1 VLAVDGGQSTIRV
14 RHSDSPAVVEAQGVS
29 RLEGDTV
36 GSVAAAVIEGWR
48 SAGAPA
54 VDRAVLGLT
63 TAPSDAPTR
72 QRLCGE
78 VAKGVDADEV
88 WLADDAVTAHAGALP
103 ADWGVSVT
111 AGTGVACLA
120 MPRDGH
126 PSVIGGHGYLLGD
139 EGGAYWI
146 GREGIRAVL
155 RAADGRG
162 LPTALT
168 ECAADRFDDL
178 DELGERLHSIA
189 RPVDTIAHFAPDVLR
204 TTESGDPVAITI
216 VDEAVVELI
225 ALITAAVAVAA
236 TDDEPVPIA
245 LGGRL
250 LDDGPLRRRLD
261 RAIAQSLPA
270 VTPRS
275 ADGTPLDG
283 AIRLGMAADPGRY
296 RDLLYVWK
304 ATA

>member
-14 RHSDSPAVVEAQGVS
+14 RHSDSPAVVESRGVS

-63 TAPSDAPTR
+63 TAPSDDPTR

-88 WLADDAVTAHAGALP
+88 WVADDAVTAHAGALP

-111 AGTGVACLA
+111 VGTGVACLA
-120 MPRDGH
+120 MPRKGD
-126 PSVIGGHGYLLGD
+126 PSIIGGHGYLLGD
-139 EGGAYWI
+139 EGGGYWI

-168 ECAADRFDDL
+168 DPAAERFENL
-178 DELGERLHSIA
+178 DKLGERLHSVARSVDAIA
-189 RPVDTIAHFAPDVLR
+189 QFAPDVLR
-204 TTESGDPVAITI
+204 TAEAGDPVARTI
-216 VDEAVVELI
+216 VDEAVDELI
-225 ALITAAVAVAA
+225 ALIGAAVSVVAA
-236 TDDEPVPIA
+236 DDEPAPIA

-250 LDDGPLRRRLD
+250 LEDGPLRRRLD
-261 RAIAQSLPA
+261 RAIAHSMPA
-270 VTPRS
+270 TTPRS

-283 AIRLGMAADPGRY
+283 ALRLGMAADPGRY
-296 RDLLYVWK
+296 RDLLYVWQ
-304 ATA
+304 APA